1 MTPIS
6 SRLFAKKVAFLHF
19 AKLIQPFYNLLVIKS
34 IKSFCRFFT
43 LNRIFVF
50 VYAQKHPNT
59 VSRDFS
65 KSTLR
70 PLKMNQSVY
79 PYFWSHYF
87 ITHLFVS
94 NFFSIKGFEFKT
106 VTYRFSHRQK
116 QQPKLLDQNFS
127 FYQWCKNAVIFLLL
141 LRGARR
147 VLSTSTSILHQ
158 YHVSQI
164 LVHNKQKKSLQ
175 N

>member
-1 MTPIS
+1 MVSVFTS
-6 SRLFAKKVAFLHF
+6 GKETDNFQKVGL
-19 AKLIQPFYNLLVIKS
+19 PV
-34 IKSFCRFFT
+34 FFT
-43 LNRIFVF
+43 LNRVCMLD
-50 VYAQKHPNT
+50 YAQKQPNT

-70 PLKMNQSVY
+70 PLNMDQSVY

-141 LRGARR
+141 LREARR
-147 VLSTSTSILHQ
+147 VLSTLHINSAS
-158 YHVSQI
+158 VPR
-164 LVHNKQKKSLQ
+164 
-175 N
+175 